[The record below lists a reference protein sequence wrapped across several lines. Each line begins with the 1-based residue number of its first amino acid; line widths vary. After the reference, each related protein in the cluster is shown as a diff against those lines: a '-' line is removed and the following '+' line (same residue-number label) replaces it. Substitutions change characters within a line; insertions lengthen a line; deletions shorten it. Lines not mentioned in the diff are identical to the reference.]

1 MTWNYRIIEFSD
13 YRALHEVHYDEK
25 GRPWAY
31 TSEPREFVESL
42 DEDDAGAIVA
52 DLEIALSDA
61 QRLPV
66 LGRWRTA
73 NFAAHRVKDRSGNRR
88 NTEEWFGP
96 KGEGLTAKPGRP
108 NMIV

>member
-31 TSEPREFVESL
+31 TSEPREFVQSL

-66 LGRWRTA
+66 LPVSVFDLAAGERPILPRTA
-73 NFAAHRVKDRSGNRR
+73 SRTEAGTAETPKSGSARR
-88 NTEEWFGP
+88 
-96 KGEGLTAKPGRP
+96 ARA
-108 NMIV
+108 